1 MLVKI
6 AIVTICFFFPKMGDP
21 KVTIGVNTKVI

>member
-6 AIVTICFFFPKMGDP
+6 AIVTICFFPKMGDP